1 MKQRS
6 ERSETLQSRRL
17 KMIRTIAG
25 ATLAAPLLF
34 GTMDAFAQIAAE
46 SSGDELE
53 EIVVSGDRLDV
64 MQTKPVDSVF
74 GFGKTVLETPR
85 SLTTISS
92 DLLQKT
98 IITGI
103 NDLVA
108 LSPGAFTQSFFG
120 VAGSLDVRGSPGE
133 NYFRGMRRISNP
145 GNYPTAIGASDSI
158 DIVRGPASPIYG
170 PSQIGGYLNFVPRS
184 ARKSDGSM
192 LSDEIGKIEYTGG
205 SWGKKVLS
213 AEVGGPANLF
223 GKDLGYYIYGQ
234 SEDSNSYY
242 ENTHTRQSILQT
254 AFNMDFTPNFRTE
267 FGGMYQHYKGNQ
279 VAGWNRVTQ
288 ALIDNGTYITGSPTN
303 LDTNGDGL
311 LSQSEAHAGGLDAAP
326 FHFPGETA
334 GLLASLLA
342 ANPNLGLVNP
352 GTTHINGNQVLVSPL
367 DELSDDVITL
377 YFDLYA
383 DLAGGFKLQ
392 NKSFYEYLKNN
403 NLNAYGFSQYA
414 DTYAIEDQF
423 IVSNKWSFG
432 DYFDAAFQVS
442 PSIRYSGFEHGDDF
456 SDEYFDRRD
465 ITGPS
470 TPVDHRTLSVL
481 GQDLFSDHTRG
492 KYTDYGFAVLS
503 DMTVVKKLDA
513 LVGVRYDYIT
523 MASRQLPDVI
533 GVDVTGV
540 NGTVPIDTTWR
551 HSGFSY
557 SASLSYELPFGMHP
571 YATYAKQST
580 LILGQGGQI
589 DPANV
594 QGHQAVGDSSLK
606 EVGIK
611 ATELDGH
618 LYLAVDYF
626 NQRRIDFSAQDTVTN
641 KATKAT
647 GIEFETRWVVNPEL
661 TITGAYTNMKIVNLS
676 PTDGGSQFSFM
687 GGQELINM
695 GINPALAYGTSV
707 LEVIPYTGNEPR
719 KAGIPQQV
727 YGLNF
732 LGSADPWVAG
742 LSGTVALQH
751 VSSVPSGFSGAVTLP
766 KYTLVNLGMR
776 YERGKWAMNL
786 ACKNATDQRYF
797 RSNFP
802 DLFGTSVVLP
812 ELPRNY
818 SATLQYKF

>member
-1 MKQRS
+1 VV
-6 ERSETLQSRRL
+6 
-17 KMIRTIAG
+17 G
-25 ATLAAPLLF
+25 AVVRAVLAVPLLF
-34 GTMDAFAQIAAE
+34 GAVDAFAEPGPAAPA
-46 SSGDELE
+46 SDELA

-64 MQTKPVDSVF
+64 IPTKPIDSVF

-85 SLTTISS
+85 SLTTISH
-92 DLLQKT
+92 DLLEKT

-145 GNYPTAIGASDSI
+145 GNYPTAIAASDSI

-184 ARKSDGSM
+184 ARKDDGTT
-192 LSDEIGKIEYTGG
+192 LTDEIGKIEYTGG
-205 SWGKKVLS
+205 SWGKKTLS

-223 GKDLGYYIYGQ
+223 GKDLGYYLYGQ

-254 AFNMDFTPNFRTE
+254 AFNMDFTPTFRTE
-267 FGGMYQHYKGNQ
+267 FGGMYQHFKGNQ
-279 VAGWNRVTQ
+279 VAGWNRLTQ
-288 ALIDNGTYITGSPTN
+288 ALINNGTYITGSPSN

-311 LSQSEAHAGGLDAAP
+311 LSQSESAAGGLTSGP
-326 FHFPGETA
+326 FYVPGFGETPA
-334 GLLASLLA
+334 QLA
-342 ANPNLGLVNP
+342 AAIAAAGPNFGLVNP
-352 GTTHINGNQVLVSPL
+352 GTTHITGNQVLVSPL
-367 DELSDDVITL
+367 DDLSDDVITL

-392 NKSFYEYLKNN
+392 NKAFYEYLKNN

-432 DYFDAAFQVS
+432 DMFDAAVQVS

-470 TPVDHRTLSVL
+470 TPVDHRTLAVL
-481 GQDLFSDHTRG
+481 GQDAFSDHTRG
-492 KYTDYGFAVLS
+492 KFTDYGFAVLS
-503 DMTVVKKLDA
+503 DMTLAKKLDL
-513 LVGVRYDYIT
+513 LVGGRYDYIT
-523 MASRQLPDVI
+523 MASRQLADVI
-533 GVDVTGV
+533 GVDAED
-540 NGTVPIDTTWR
+540 PAIDSTWK
-551 HSGFSY
+551 HGGFSY

-594 QGHQAVGDSSLK
+594 EGHKAVGDSNLK

-626 NQRRIDFSAQDTVTN
+626 NQRRVDFSAQDTVTN
-641 KATKAT
+641 NATKAS
-647 GIEFETRWVVNPEL
+647 GIEFEARWVVNPLL
-661 TITGAYTNMKIVNLS
+661 TITSAYTNMKVVNL
-676 PTDGGSQFSFM
+676 TGGIDGSQFSYM
-687 GGQELINM
+687 GGQQLLDM
-695 GINPALAYGTSV
+695 GINPAAVYGSGIGQLV
-707 LEVIPYTGNEPR
+707 PYTGSEPR

-751 VSSVPSGFSGAVTLP
+751 VSSVPSGFAGDVTLP
-766 KYTLVNLGMR
+766 KYTLVNLGAR

-786 ACKNATDQRYF
+786 ACKNATDARYF

-802 DLFGTSVVLP
+802 DLFGSSVVLP